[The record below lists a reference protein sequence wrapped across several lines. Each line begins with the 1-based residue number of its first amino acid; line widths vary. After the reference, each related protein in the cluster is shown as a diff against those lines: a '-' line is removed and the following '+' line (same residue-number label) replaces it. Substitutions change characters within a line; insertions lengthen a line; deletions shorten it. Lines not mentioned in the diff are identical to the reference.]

1 MYDRTGL
8 STKCSLIKTGSKNL
22 RTGREAK
29 FRPFVDAL
37 PWRPLGLAA
46 PLPYKNDEK
55 KELEMHT
62 CRKLKNDFSLLLLF
76 PPNPLSRRNIFDFQI
91 NARGPPVLYI
101 IHGASQVIVCHH
113 SSPFQ
118 SFFRSP
124 FYQRSSSIYFS
135 NIFQQS
141 KYMDEEKKSWI
152 KTEAFSLE
160 WNI

>member
-1 MYDRTGL
+1 MCVPRNSKLPVEHFLMDIYFSFWNLNLEAFVSCHTKMMRT
-8 STKCSLIKTGSKNL
+8 
-22 RTGREAK
+22 
-29 FRPFVDAL
+29 
-37 PWRPLGLAA
+37 
-46 PLPYKNDEK
+46 K
-55 KELEMHT
+55 KLEMHT

-135 NIFQQS
+135 NIFWQS
-141 KYMDEEKKSWI
+141 KYMDEEKNHESKQR
-152 KTEAFSLE
+152 LE
-160 WNI
+160 

>member
-1 MYDRTGL
+1 MGIQTRP
-8 STKCSLIKTGSKNL
+8 SRSFGSK
-22 RTGREAK
+22 RGGAFGRSFLQIFGTLYA
-29 FRPFVDAL
+29 
-37 PWRPLGLAA
+37 
-46 PLPYKNDEK
+46 LPYKK
-55 KELEMHT
+55 LEMHT

-135 NIFQQS
+135 NIYWQS
-141 KYMDEEKKSWI
+141 IWMKKKS
-152 KTEAFSLE
+152 
-160 WNI
+160 